1 MKMQVIRAENIRK
14 CFGDFAALDNINID
28 IGAGDFFGLFGPNGA
43 GKTTMLRILTGQIQ
57 PSSGEAFVLGDNV
70 KNSVEVKKKIGIVPE
85 YESPPS
91 FLTPE
96 EFLSFVCSVREID
109 EKNVGYWLDFFD
121 LSRKKK
127 TLCKDLSKGMRQ
139 KLMLASA
146 FIHEPEIL
154 FLDEPFINLDPI
166 YQKKIRNYLKD
177 YVENNGTIFLCSHI
191 LEIAEKLCNKIT
203 IINNGKI
210 ICNGLLDELRKRKDE
225 SLEDVFCRLVED
237 EER

>member
-1 MKMQVIRAENIRK
+1 MQVIHAENIRK

-43 GKTTMLRILTGQIQ
+43 GKTTMVRILTGQLE
-57 PSSGEAFVLGDNV
+57 PNSGEAFVLGNNV

-91 FLTPE
+91 FLTTE
-96 EFLSFVCSVREID
+96 EFLSFVCSIRDVD
-109 EKNVGYWLDFFD
+109 DKNVEYWLDFFD
-121 LSRKKK
+121 LSRKRK

-146 FIHEPEIL
+146 FIHKPKLL

-166 YQKKIRNYLKD
+166 YQKKVRKYLID
-177 YVENNGTIFLCSHI
+177 YVKNGNTIFLCSHL
-191 LEIAEKLCNKIT
+191 LEIAEKLCNKIA

-210 ICNGLLDELRKRKDE
+210 ICKGTLNELRKRKNE
-225 SLEDVFCRLVED
+225 SLEEIFCRLVENV
-237 EER
+237 

>member
-1 MKMQVIRAENIRK
+1 MSVIHTENIRK

-43 GKTTMLRILTGQIQ
+43 GKTTMLRIMTGQLE
-57 PSSGEAFVLGDNV
+57 PSSGEAFVLGNNV

-91 FLTPE
+91 FLTTE
-96 EFLSFVCSVREID
+96 EFLSFVCSIRDVD
-109 EKNVGYWLDFFD
+109 DKNVEYWLDFFD
-121 LSRKKK
+121 LSRKRK

-146 FIHEPEIL
+146 FIHKPKIL

-166 YQKKIRNYLKD
+166 YQKKVRKYLTD
-177 YVENNGTIFLCSHI
+177 YVKNGNTIFLCSHL
-191 LEIAEKLCNKIT
+191 LEIAEKLCNKIA

-210 ICNGLLDELRKRKDE
+210 IGKGTLDELRKRKDE
-225 SLEDVFCRLVED
+225 TLEEIFCRMVENV
-237 EER
+237 

>member
-1 MKMQVIRAENIRK
+1 MLVIHTESIKK
-14 CFGDFAALDNINID
+14 CFGDFVALDSINID
-28 IGAGDFFGLFGPNGA
+28 IEPGDFFGLLGPNGA
-43 GKTTMLRILTGQIQ
+43 GKTTMLRILTGQIE
-57 PSSGEAFVLGDNV
+57 PSSGEAFVLGNNV

-91 FLTPE
+91 FLTSE
-96 EFLSFVCSVREID
+96 EFLSFVCSARNID
-109 EKNVGYWLDFFD
+109 NKNVGYWLDFFD

-146 FIHEPEIL
+146 FIHKPKIL

-166 YQKKIRNYLKD
+166 YQKKVREYLVD
-177 YVENNGTIFLCSHI
+177 YVKNGNTIFLCSHI
-191 LEIAEKLCNKIT
+191 LEIAEKLCNKIA

-210 ICNGLLDELRKRKDE
+210 IGNGRLDELRKRKDE
-225 SLEDVFCRLVED
+225 TLEDVFCRLVED
-237 EER
+237 V

>member
-1 MKMQVIRAENIRK
+1 MKMSVIHTENIRK

-43 GKTTMLRILTGQIQ
+43 GKTTMLRIMTGQLE
-57 PSSGEAFVLGDNV
+57 PSSGEAFVLGNNV

-91 FLTPE
+91 FLTTE
-96 EFLSFVCSVREID
+96 EFLSFVCSIRDVD
-109 EKNVGYWLDFFD
+109 DKNVEYWLDFFD
-121 LSRKKK
+121 LSRKRK

-146 FIHEPEIL
+146 FIHKPKIL

-166 YQKKIRNYLKD
+166 YQKKVRKYLTD
-177 YVENNGTIFLCSHI
+177 YVKNGNTIFLCSHL
-191 LEIAEKLCNKIT
+191 LEIAEKLCNKIA

-210 ICNGLLDELRKRKDE
+210 IGKGTLDELRKRKDE
-225 SLEDVFCRLVED
+225 TLEEIFCRMVENV
-237 EER
+237 